1 MSKLDSTLDVIYLIS
16 MKHFTYG
23 LHLQVEKSFKL
34 DTAFRGIYG
43 PDISPNICV
52 ISEYDA
58 LPEIGH
64 ACGHNLIAE
73 VGVASA
79 VGIMAA
85 IKASNKPLCKVRI
98 SCEGNLASFS
108 SRQEFRDGIES
119 CLNGFTMILTTTTID
134 EDVHN
139 TLYRPYQA

>member
-1 MSKLDSTLDVIYLIS
+1 M
-16 MKHFTYG
+16 
-23 LHLQVEKSFKL
+23 
-34 DTAFRGIYG
+34 
-43 PDISPNICV
+43 PNICV

-85 IKASNKPLCKVRI
+85 MKASAKPLCKVCFLCDFFLFKT
-98 SCEGNLASFS
+98 S
-108 SRQEFRDGIES
+108 
-119 CLNGFTMILTTTTID
+119 
-134 EDVHN
+134 
-139 TLYRPYQA
+139 Y

>member
-1 MSKLDSTLDVIYLIS
+1 M
-16 MKHFTYG
+16 
-23 LHLQVEKSFKL
+23 
-34 DTAFRGIYG
+34 
-43 PDISPNICV
+43 PNICV

-85 IKASNKPLCKVRI
+85 MKASAKPLCKVWLF
-98 SCEGNLASFS
+98 CKK
-108 SRQEFRDGIES
+108 
-119 CLNGFTMILTTTTID
+119 ILTKLHIS
-134 EDVHN
+134 
-139 TLYRPYQA
+139 